1 MAWRYVSE
9 ERKIKEGR
17 GKGRFEDYKPWIRF
31 GETGSIGTGCIQPD
45 WKHGRGIQCLS
56 QGELHA
62 YALLRWED
70 DVEDILEQYPLM
82 NLEAT
87 NEIAR
92 RLGYLPSDHGMT
104 RMTTDFIVIHSGRRV
119 DAYSIKNS
127 RSAVDSSMADNERSG
142 RKRERTRQLQEIE
155 RIYWEAQGI
164 PWHQWFADEMDV
176 VKAKNILDVVSRS
189 RWEPPMDDF
198 AIVRYMLAHKI
209 IEVDMSKKIEY
220 ERLISELKGG
230 MNWTALLENSS
241 SFQD

>member
-17 GKGRFEDYKPWIRF
+17 GKGRFADYKPWIRF

-87 NEIAR
+87 NEKRI
-92 RLGYLPSDHGMT
+92 GVKLP
-104 RMTTDFIVIHSGRRV
+104 
-119 DAYSIKNS
+119 
-127 RSAVDSSMADNERSG
+127 
-142 RKRERTRQLQEIE
+142 L
-155 RIYWEAQGI
+155 
-164 PWHQWFADEMDV
+164 
-176 VKAKNILDVVSRS
+176 
-189 RWEPPMDDF
+189 
-198 AIVRYMLAHKI
+198 
-209 IEVDMSKKIEY
+209 
-220 ERLISELKGG
+220 
-230 MNWTALLENSS
+230 
-241 SFQD
+241 